1 LPGFLTKKIEMNEVH
16 FKLEQKVNGEKQ
28 QVLRLVRLLLTLF
41 QAWTIVC
48 RCIKGEMENKM
59 ENEKW

>member
-1 LPGFLTKKIEMNEVH
+1 MNEVH

-28 QVLRLVRLLLTLF
+28 QVLRLVRLLLTLS

-48 RCIKGEMENKM
+48 RCIKGEMENGK
-59 ENEKW
+59 